1 MGKNRLLAIVL
12 GFIFLIRAFGALAAA
27 TGSIT
32 GTVKDKKS
40 GESIIGA
47 TIQVEGTSI
56 ATATDI
62 DGNFVL
68 KNLPVGKQVIVCR
81 YLSYKTM
88 QIPVTAEAG
97 ENVAPLDIE
106 MEEDGVALQEVV
118 VSTYRRN
125 DTEMSLIEGMKAQ
138 VQVASGISSQQI
150 AKTLDRDAS
159 EVVKRVPGI
168 SILDDRFV
176 VVRGLAQRYNNVWI
190 NGKGTDKAIR
200 IFFDDLIRIVVLI
213 AIQGSLQ

>member
-12 GFIFLIRAFGALAAA
+12 GFIFTLRVLGAPA

-32 GTVKDKKS
+32 GTVKDKKG
-40 GESIIGA
+40 GEAIIGP
-47 TIQVEGTSI
+47 TIQVENTSK
-56 ATATDI
+56 AAASDI
-62 DGNFVL
+62 DGNFAL
-68 KNLPVGKQVIVCR
+68 KSVAGSQVIVCR
-81 YLSYKTM
+81 YLSYKTAR
-88 QIPVTAEAG
+88 IPVEVVAG
-97 ENVAPLDIE
+97 QSAAPLVIE
-106 MEEDGVALQEVV
+106 LEEDGVALQEVM

-125 DTEMSLIEGMKAQ
+125 DTETSLIEGMKAQ

-190 NGKGTDKAIR
+190 NGNTAP
-200 IFFDDLIRIVVLI
+200 
-213 AIQGSLQ
+213 SL

>member
-12 GFIFLIRAFGALAAA
+12 GFIFTLRVLGAPA

-32 GTVKDKKS
+32 GTVQDKKS
-40 GESIIGA
+40 GETIIGA
-47 TIQVEGTSI
+47 TIQVENTSI
-56 ATATDI
+56 AAATDI
-62 DGNFVL
+62 DGNFAL
-68 KNLPVGKQVIVCR
+68 KSVPAGKQVIVCR
-81 YLSYKTM
+81 YLSYKTAR
-88 QIPVTAEAG
+88 IPVEVVAG
-97 ENVAPLDIE
+97 QSAAPLVIE
-106 MEEDGVALQEVV
+106 LEEDGVALQEVV

-125 DTEMSLIEGMKAQ
+125 DTETSLIEGMKAQ

-190 NGKGTDKAIR
+190 NGNTAPSLESDSR
-200 IFFDDLIRIVVLI
+200 VFSFDMLPSSQIKNMVIYK
-213 AIQGSLQ
+213 